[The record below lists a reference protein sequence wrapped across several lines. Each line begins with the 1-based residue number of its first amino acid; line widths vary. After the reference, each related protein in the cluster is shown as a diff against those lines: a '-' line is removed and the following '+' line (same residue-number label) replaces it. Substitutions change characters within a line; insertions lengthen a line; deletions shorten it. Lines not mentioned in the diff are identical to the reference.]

1 MTEIQRDKVRD
12 LEALLEISR
21 QMVATRELNSL
32 LDLVL
37 RRATQLLDAERS
49 SLFVLDEEA
58 GELWTTIAQE
68 LAGHTIRVPLGKGI
82 VGHVA
87 ELKTPLRIDDAYAD
101 PRFNREVDRET
112 GFRTRSIL
120 CCPMLNHEGACTGV
134 IEVLNKRGGGTFGDY
149 DEELLQAL
157 ASHAAVAITNS
168 KLYEQNQTL
177 FRSVVKTLAAAID
190 ARDPVTAGHS
200 ERVTQLALNI
210 GHALALDEEQMSSLE
225 LAALLHDVGKL
236 GVRDDVLLKADR
248 LTADEYSQMKEHAVF
263 TDRILSSIEFPR
275 GLRDIP
281 RIASLHHE
289 RVDGKGYPNGL
300 TDKEIGVIP
309 RILAVVDVFDALVSW
324 DRPYSKARS
333 VEEALAILESGR
345 GSQFDASIVDL
356 FVDKKLYQ
364 VERREYRRINT
375 KVSLEYW
382 VLPDA
387 RVEEKLNTA
396 ATVDL
401 SASGLAFRSRTSI
414 PSTTFLEMVIHLPDQ
429 AFNVIAQVVRCARQQ
444 DDVFRVAVRFVN
456 PSDKVQRLLDGNLR
470 QLNASDSS
478 PE

>member
-1 MTEIQRDKVRD
+1 MTASPAKKVRD
-12 LEALLEISR
+12 LEALLALSR
-21 QMVATRELNSL
+21 QMVATRELNTL

-37 RRATQLLDAERS
+37 RQATELLEAERS

-58 GELWTTIAQE
+58 RELWTTIAQE
-68 LAGHTIRVPLGKGI
+68 LAGHTIRVPVGKGI

-120 CCPMLNHEGACTGV
+120 CCPMLNHEGSCTGV
-134 IEVLNKRGGGTFGDY
+134 LEVLNKRGGGIFGEY
-149 DEELLQAL
+149 DQELLQAL
-157 ASHAAVAITNS
+157 ASHAAVAIENS
-168 KLYEQNQTL
+168 KLYEEKETL
-177 FRSVVKTLAAAID
+177 FRSVVQTLAAAID
-190 ARDPVTAGHS
+190 VRDPVTAGHS

-210 GHALALDEEQMSSLE
+210 GRALELDEKEMRSLE

-248 LTADEYSQMKEHAVF
+248 LTDDEYDAMKQHAVF

-289 RVDGKGYPNGL
+289 RVDGRGYPHGL
-300 TDKEIGVIP
+300 REEEIGVIP
-309 RILAVVDVFDALVSW
+309 RILAVADVFDALVSW

-333 VEEALAILESGR
+333 VEEALEILEGGR
-345 GSQFDASIVDL
+345 GTQFDDGIVAL
-356 FVDKKLYQ
+356 FAAKKLYQ
-364 VERREYRRINT
+364 VERRQYQRINAH
-375 KVSLEYW
+375 VALEYW

-387 RVEEKLNTA
+387 RIEEKLNTA
-396 ATVDL
+396 QTVDL
-401 SASGLAFRSRTSI
+401 SASGLAFGSRISI
-414 PSTTFLEMVIHLPDQ
+414 PSTTFLEMVIQLPDQ
-429 AFNVIAQVVRCARQQ
+429 AFNVIAQIVRCLRQE
-444 DDVFRVAVRFVN
+444 DDTFRVAVRFVN
-456 PSDKVQRLLDGNLR
+456 LSREVQRLLDEALQR
-470 QLNASDSS
+470 LDASDISVR
-478 PE
+478 

>member
-1 MTEIQRDKVRD
+1 MNESARDKVRD

-21 QMVATRELNSL
+21 QMVATRELNTL

-37 RRATQLLDAERS
+37 RRATELLDAERS

-68 LAGHTIRVPLGKGI
+68 LAGHTIRVPVGKGI

-87 ELKTPLRIDDAYAD
+87 ELKVPLRIDDAYAD

-134 IEVLNKRGGGTFGDY
+134 LEVLNKRGGGVFDDY
-149 DEELLQAL
+149 DQDLLEAL
-157 ASHAAVAITNS
+157 ASHAAVAIENS

-177 FRSVVKTLAAAID
+177 FRSVVRTLAAAID

-200 ERVTQLALNI
+200 ERVNQLALNI
-210 GHALALDEEQMSSLE
+210 GRALELDEEEMASLE

-248 LTADEYSQMKEHAVF
+248 LTDDEYDQMKEHAVF
-263 TDRILSSIEFPR
+263 TDRILSSIEFPH

-300 TDKEIGVIP
+300 TDAELGVIP

-333 VEEALAILESGR
+333 VEEALTILESGR
-345 GSQFDASIVDL
+345 GTQFDADIVDL

-364 VERREYRRINT
+364 VERREFRRIST
-375 KVSLEYW
+375 ELALEYW

-387 RVEEKLNTA
+387 RVEEKLNRA
-396 ATVDL
+396 ATLDL

-414 PSTTFLEMVIHLPDQ
+414 PSTTFLEMVIHLPGQ
-429 AFNVIAQVVRCARQQ
+429 TYNVIAQVVRCLRS
-444 DDVFRVAVRFVN
+444 DDDRFRVAVRFVN
-456 PSDKVQRLLDGNLR
+456 VSDEVQRLLDGTLR
-470 QLNASDSS
+470 QLNVADA
-478 PE
+478 PQE

>member
-1 MTEIQRDKVRD
+1 VTATSAKKVRD
-12 LEALLEISR
+12 LEALLDLSR
-21 QMVATRELNSL
+21 QMVATRDLNTL

-37 RRATQLLDAERS
+37 RQATSLLEAERS

-58 GELWTTIAQE
+58 RELWTTIAQE
-68 LAGHTIRVPLGKGI
+68 LAGHTIRVPVGKGI

-120 CCPMLNHEGACTGV
+120 CCPMLNHEGRCTGV
-134 IEVLNKRGGGTFGDY
+134 LEVLNKRGGGIFDEY
-149 DEELLQAL
+149 DEGLLEAL
-157 ASHAAVAITNS
+157 ASHAAVAIENS
-168 KLYEQNQTL
+168 RLYEEKETL
-177 FRSVVKTLAAAID
+177 FRSVVQTLAAAID

-210 GHALALDEEQMSSLE
+210 GRALEMDGEEMRSLE

-248 LTADEYSQMKEHAVF
+248 LTDDEYASMKEHAVF
-263 TDRILSSIEFPR
+263 TDRILSSIEFPA
-275 GLRDIP
+275 GLREIP

-289 RVDGKGYPNGL
+289 RVDGQGYPHGL
-300 TDKEIGVIP
+300 HAHEIGEIP

-333 VEEALAILESGR
+333 VEEALEILESGR
-345 GSQFDASIVDL
+345 GTQFDGRIVDL
-356 FVDKKLYQ
+356 FVAKKLYQ
-364 VERREYRRINT
+364 VERRQYERINT
-375 KVSLEYW
+375 HVALEYW

-396 ATVDL
+396 ETVDL
-401 SASGLAFRSRTSI
+401 SASGLGFRSRSSI
-414 PSTTFLEMVIHLPDQ
+414 PSTTFLEMVIQLPDQ
-429 AFNVIAQVVRCARQQ
+429 AFNVIAQVVRCRRQS
-444 DDVFRVAVRFVN
+444 DDSFRVGVRFVN
-456 PSDKVQRLLDGNLR
+456 LSLKVQRLLDDALHR
-470 QLNASDSS
+470 LDVSDAADI
-478 PE
+478 